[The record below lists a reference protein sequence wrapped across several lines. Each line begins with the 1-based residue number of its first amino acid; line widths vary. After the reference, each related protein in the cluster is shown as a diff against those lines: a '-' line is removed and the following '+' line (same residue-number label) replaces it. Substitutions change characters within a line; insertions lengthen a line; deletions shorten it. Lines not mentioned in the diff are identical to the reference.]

1 MSNEKSEKQNKS
13 LRDFL
18 YLHILRLKNAKT
30 LIMIA
35 MITMIII
42 MN

>member
-1 MSNEKSEKQNKS
+1 MSNEKSDKQNKA
-13 LRDFL
+13 LRNFL

-30 LIMIA
+30 LIMIVMLT
-35 MITMIII
+35 MITI